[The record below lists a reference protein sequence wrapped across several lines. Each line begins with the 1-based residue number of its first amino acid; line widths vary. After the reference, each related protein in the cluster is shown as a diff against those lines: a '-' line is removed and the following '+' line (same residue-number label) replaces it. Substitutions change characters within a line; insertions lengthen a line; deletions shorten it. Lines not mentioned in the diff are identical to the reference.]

1 MASTQSPPTSPPSGP
16 TTPTRCGALFTDDAE
31 LVSAAGTFS
40 GRDAIV
46 GFYRDLAF
54 TVDDLW
60 PDPGPLIVDGD
71 RVAVE
76 IRLRMGGTTTL
87 VGDVFTLSDGR
98 IARWRS
104 TPARSSP
111 IRRHGHEHGIA
122 PQRGHPDS

>member
-1 MASTQSPPTSPPSGP
+1 VAAGVDAIPAYFAAIRARDADALAT
-16 TTPTRCGALFTDDAE
+16 LFTEDAE

-40 GRDAIV
+40 GRDAIIS
-46 GFYRDLAF
+46 FYRDLAF

-87 VGDVFTLSDGR
+87 VGDVFTLAHGR
-98 IARWRS
+98 IARV
-104 TPARSSP
+104 A
-111 IRRHGHEHGIA
+111 IYNG
-122 PQRGHPDS
+122 PQVTDSGTE